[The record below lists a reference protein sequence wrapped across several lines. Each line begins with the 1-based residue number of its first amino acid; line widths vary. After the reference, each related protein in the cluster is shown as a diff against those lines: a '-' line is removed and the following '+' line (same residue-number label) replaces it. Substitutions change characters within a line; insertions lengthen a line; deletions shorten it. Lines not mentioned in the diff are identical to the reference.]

1 MLLTYP
7 TNSSHTL
14 TAFLYNPKQ
23 KKVCF
28 WQTFAMFWFPYD
40 FSRWAFLYLPL
51 ALQRTANVG
60 KSVEIV
66 YDELLFISPPT
77 TRQKRRREIFCPFP
91 SWPVSLHCARIPSY
105 HKDKLFGN
113 WKNVLLCV
121 VEGGLGMEAPDLLI
135 FLTVCVFNLIPH
147 HTQIARSRI
156 NLFHIFLL
164 SCRLQSSPSSSVLLN
179 YILNAKLNLQ

>member
-1 MLLTYP
+1 MLLTCP
-7 TNSSHTL
+7 TNPSHPL
-14 TAFLYNPKQ
+14 TAFFYNPKQ

-40 FSRWAFLYLPL
+40 FSRLAFLTFQL
-51 ALQRTANVG
+51 ALQRTANVE

-66 YDELLFISPPT
+66 YDELLFISSSPKARNPT
-77 TRQKRRREIFCPFP
+77 QKRQREICPFP

-147 HTQIARSRI
+147 HTQIRS
-156 NLFHIFLL
+156 
-164 SCRLQSSPSSSVLLN
+164 VED
-179 YILNAKLNLQ
+179 